1 VKEGG
6 SGVPAASLQCLASP
20 ARALPGEHRDARTA
34 AAIRGNLTAVPLESV
49 VLAEAAPPPEGVD
62 VDDRMPQPWDQD

>member
-1 VKEGG
+1 MKEGG

-34 AAIRGNLTAVPLESV
+34 AAIRGNLTAVPLGSV
-49 VLAEAAPPPEGVD
+49 VLAGA
-62 VDDRMPQPWDQD
+62 